1 MVATFFILCI
11 LIALLLTGMPIFAGL
26 GLASIAIMLVT
37 EGSIS
42 SVADTVFAKLDNG
55 LLTAIPM
62 FAFMAHVMIKSK
74 VVDDL
79 YDAANAMVG
88 HFKGGLGVATV
99 LSCTIFAAISGSSVA
114 TALTIGSSAIPQMQR
129 FGYRS
134 RDAYGVIAAGGT
146 LGILIPPSGP
156 LILYAIVTETSI
168 GALFMAGFIPGILM
182 ALIFAFDCMS
192 QAYIQKDRKDNAW
205 IGWKACGSALKRSVW
220 SLLMPPLVL
229 GGIYAGVF
237 TASEAASIGCIYA
250 LLVGALVYRNFGL
263 KELAE
268 TAYETVRTT
277 AMLFMILA
285 AAALFG
291 HAVTII
297 RLPIELVESVTALGL
312 SPLGFILVVM
322 LVIFILGMFLETIS
336 IILITTPIILPALI
350 QLDINL
356 IWYGILLMINLEL
369 ALITPPVGMNLFVIK
384 GIAGAPLADVIRG
397 SIPYVLLMI
406 LGLALV
412 MMVPG
417 LALWLP
423 DLAGFGR

>member
-1 MVATFFILCI
+1 MTTFLILVL
-11 LIALLLTGMPIFAGL
+11 LIILLLTGLPIFAGL
-26 GLASIAIMLVT
+26 GLTAIIIMIVT

-42 SVADTVFAKLDNG
+42 SAADTVFAKLDNG

-79 YDAANAMVG
+79 YNAANIMVG

-129 FGYRS
+129 FGYRP
-134 RDAYGVIAAGGT
+134 REAYGVIAAGGT

-182 ALIFAFDCMS
+182 ALLFAMYCVVQSYFRTD
-192 QAYIQKDRKDNAW
+192 AKDNVW
-205 IGWKACGSALKRSVW
+205 IGWKNSLEIVKKAIWA
-220 SLLMPPLVL
+220 LLMPPLVL
-229 GGIYAGVF
+229 GGIYAGIF

-250 LLVGALVYRNFGL
+250 LLVGAIIYRNFGL

-268 TAYETVRTT
+268 TAYDTVRTT

-297 RLPIELVESVTALGL
+297 RLPIELMESVTALGL
-312 SPLGFILVVM
+312 TQVGFILVVM

-350 QLDINL
+350 QFDINL

-384 GIAGAPLADVIRG
+384 GIANAPLAEVIRG
-397 SIPYVLLMI
+397 SIPYVLLLI
-406 LGLALV
+406 FGLALV
-412 MMVPG
+412 MVFPG

-423 DLAGFGR
+423 ELAGFGR

>member
-1 MVATFFILCI
+1 M
-11 LIALLLTGMPIFAGL
+11 LLTGMPIFAGL
-26 GLASIAIMLVT
+26 GLTSIGIMLIT
-37 EGSIS
+37 EGSVS

-55 LLTAIPM
+55 ILTAIPM
-62 FAFMAHVMIKSK
+62 FAFMAHVMIKSR

-129 FGYRS
+129 FGYRP

-168 GALFMAGFIPGILM
+168 GALFLAGLIPGILM
-182 ALIFAFDCMS
+182 ALIFALYCVS
-192 QAYIQKDRKDNAW
+192 QAYFQKNVEDTNW
-205 IGWKACGSALKRSVW
+205 IGWSSCVDALKKSFW
-220 SLLMPPLVL
+220 SLAMPPLVL
-229 GGIYAGVF
+229 GGIYFGVF

-250 LLVGALVYRNFGL
+250 LLVGALVYRNFGWR
-263 KELAE
+263 ELAE
-268 TAYETVRTT
+268 TSYETVRTT

-285 AAALFG
+285 AASMFS

-297 RLPIELVESVTALGL
+297 RLPIELMEAVSALGL
-312 SPLGFILVVM
+312 SQFGFILVVM
-322 LVIFILGMFLETIS
+322 AVIFVLGMFLETIS

-350 QLDINL
+350 QLDVNL

-384 GIAGAPLADVIRG
+384 GIANAPLAEVIRG
-397 SIPYVLLMI
+397 SLPYVLLMI
-406 LGLALV
+406 LGLFVVLLI
-412 MMVPG
+412 PG
-417 LALWLP
+417 LSTWLP
-423 DLAGFGR
+423 EIAGFGR

>member
-1 MVATFFILCI
+1 MTTFLILII

-55 LLTAIPM
+55 VLTAIPM
-62 FAFMAHVMIKSK
+62 FAFMAHVMIKSR

-129 FGYRS
+129 FGYRP

-168 GALFMAGFIPGILM
+168 GALFIAGLIPGIMM
-182 ALIFAFDCMS
+182 ALIFAAYCIS
-192 QAYIQKDRKDNAW
+192 QSYFRKDLKETDW
-205 IGWKACGSALKRSVW
+205 IGWAECATAVRKSFW
-220 SLLMPPLVL
+220 SLAMPPLVL
-229 GGIYAGVF
+229 GGIYLGVF
-237 TASEAASIGCIYA
+237 TASEAASIGSIYA
-250 LLVGALVYRNFGL
+250 LLVGAFVYRNFGWR
-263 KELAE
+263 ELAE
-268 TAYETVRTT
+268 TSYETVRTT

-285 AAALFG
+285 AAAMFS

-297 RLPIELVESVTALGL
+297 RLPIELMESVTALGL
-312 SPLGFILVVM
+312 SQFAFILVVM
-322 LVIFILGMFLETIS
+322 LVIFVLGMFLETIS

-350 QLDINL
+350 QLDVNL

-384 GIAGAPLADVIRG
+384 GIANAPLAEVIAG
-397 SIPYVLLMI
+397 SLPYVLLMI
-406 LGLALV
+406 LGLVVVLAF
-412 MMVPG
+412 PG
-417 LALWLP
+417 LSTWLP
-423 DLAGFGR
+423 EIAGFGR

>member
-1 MVATFFILCI
+1 
-11 LIALLLTGMPIFAGL
+11 MPIFAGL
-26 GLASIAIMLVT
+26 GLASVAIMVIT

-42 SVADTVFAKLDNG
+42 SVADTIFAKLDNG

-114 TALTIGSSAIPQMQR
+114 TALTIGSSAIPQMKR
-129 FGYRS
+129 FGYRG
-134 RDAYGVIAAGGT
+134 REAYGVIAAGGT

-182 ALIFAFDCMS
+182 ALAFALYCVA
-192 QAYIQKDRKDNAW
+192 QGYWQKGLKDSPWTGWRQLSKAVRK
-205 IGWKACGSALKRSVW
+205 SVW
-220 SLLMPPLVL
+220 SLIMPPLVL
-229 GGIYAGVF
+229 GGIYAGIF

-263 KELAE
+263 KELAQ

-277 AMLFMILA
+277 SMLFMILA
-285 AAALFG
+285 AAAMFG

-297 RLPIELVESVTALGL
+297 RLPIELMESVAALGL
-312 SPLGFILVVM
+312 SQMGFILVVM
-322 LVIFILGMFLETIS
+322 LVIFLLGMFLETIS

-350 QLDINL
+350 QLDVNL

-384 GIAGAPLADVIRG
+384 GIANAPLAEVIRG

-412 MMVPG
+412 LAVPE